1 MAKYGTSFEYNGKS
15 SDDFGIIL
23 ASIGENDEFAM
34 GLNRD
39 VIRGSLNKCRSQVN
53 HIGTK
58 YSDVLSFP
66 FSIIKNPCSHDGQ
79 EEMLFTRSEVRQINA
94 WLTSPEFPKL
104 LHFNDSDE
112 YIAYFAIITDVTD
125 GAIGDKVYSLTYT
138 VTCDSPYG
146 YSDLI
151 TKTVENS
158 SSTSSTSF
166 VVSNTSD
173 DLVNPVYP
181 TITITPHS
189 TGIISIQSNTDSGKI
204 LTITAKK
211 ELDITIN
218 TRLQMFYDSV
228 GLLDFED
235 IGLSDE
241 SDIYIPC
248 LLQGDNNFT
257 VTGDCAV
264 TFSYRC
270 PRKVGAF

>member
-1 MAKYGTSFEYNGKS
+1 MAKYGISFEYDGKS
-15 SDDFGIIL
+15 SNDFGVIL
-23 ASIGENDEFAM
+23 ASIEKNQEFEM
-34 GLNRD
+34 GLTRD
-39 VIRGSLNKCRSQVN
+39 VIKGGMNKYRNQVN
-53 HIGTK
+53 HLGSK
-58 YSDVLSFP
+58 YSDVLVFD
-66 FSIIKNPCSHDGQ
+66 FTIVKNTCNKNPGDL
-79 EEMLFTRSEVRQINA
+79 LFTRSEVRQINA

-181 TITITPHS
+181 MITITPHS
-189 TGIISIQSNTDSGKI
+189 TGIISIKSNTDSEKV

-241 SDIYIPC
+241 SDIYIPR